1 MDMDPTP
8 PPMIRSSAGV
18 TLAGGGPMTGETLAA
33 ALARAPRLVAADG
46 GYDRALA
53 LGHRPEA
60 VVGDLDS
67 ISPAGRARAIHD
79 PDQETTDFQK
89 AMARIE
95 ARFVIGVGFLGG
107 RMDHALAALSALS
120 GPTILLGEDDLAFRA
135 PERLAMDLP
144 EGLRFSLFPLGPAG
158 GESEGL
164 EWPID
169 GMRFAPD
176 GRIGTSNR
184 VTGPVRLR
192 LHGPMIVLLPPEG
205 LDAALAA
212 LSSSAR

>member
-1 MDMDPTP
+1 MAMDPAP
-8 PPMIRSSAGV
+8 PPMIESAAGV
-18 TLAGGGPMTGETLAA
+18 TLVGGGPVSAAALSA

-67 ISPAGRARAIHD
+67 ISPEGRAQAIHD
-79 PDQETTDFQK
+79 ADQDSTDFQK
-89 AMARIE
+89 ALARIV
-95 ARFVIGVGFLGG
+95 APFVIGVGFLGG
-107 RMDHALAALSALS
+107 RLDHALAALSALS

-135 PERLAMDLP
+135 PGRLALDLP
-144 EGLRFSLFPLGPAG
+144 AGLRFSLFPLGPAE
-158 GESEGL
+158 GESAGL

-169 GMRFAPD
+169 GLRFTPD

-192 LHGPMIVLLPPEG
+192 LRGPVIVLLPPEA
-205 LDAALAA
+205 LDAALAG
-212 LSSSAR
+212 LSSSGR